1 MTVEP
6 TGRER
11 LVDLGLTDAEID
23 LWYDLGA
30 LAGRFLELPTLHPNE
45 RGETVVEFHH
55 AAEPSTRSTRSPG
68 SRLAPR
74 NQLRARITCR

>member
-11 LVDLGLTDAEID
+11 LVNLGLTDAEID

-45 RGETVVEFHH
+45 RGETVVEFHKLQNRLLARPGLRAVGWPH
-55 AAEPSTRSTRSPG
+55 AAS
-68 SRLAPR
+68 
-74 NQLRARITCR
+74 